1 MAPIGLNQDTSKGV
15 AQGFRGSTW
24 APDVCGSKGSEGP
37 WCGADNLLKAA
48 KAAKGC

>member
-24 APDVCGSKGSEGP
+24 PRMFVDQKVLRAHGVEQTTCE
-37 WCGADNLLKAA
+37 CFA
-48 KAAKGC
+48 KA